1 MKYVIGDVLVLIPA
15 PKNKLGA
22 FLAIDAVLFEVDSCF
37 FKKTNGAHIAH
48 AGLIVSR
55 AGAMNLFEVVHFEPL
70 KKPKHEQGLILLLK
84 LTILCWGVG
93 SRREVIDTFHTMYL
107 EYFT

>member
-37 FKKTNGAHIAH
+37 F
-48 AGLIVSR
+48 
-55 AGAMNLFEVVHFEPL
+55 
-70 KKPKHEQGLILLLK
+70 
-84 LTILCWGVG
+84 
-93 SRREVIDTFHTMYL
+93 
-107 EYFT
+107 